1 MLGYAFVDY
10 LIDDRVNVL
19 VLLAQQLGGVS
30 NNLLGIEELR
40 LKDLQVVQVLFQL
53 AAGQEQVVGFKLLS
67 LEILLDLEG
76 TLHQLISCHTP

>member
-1 MLGYAFVDY
+1 MLGYALFDY

-19 VLLAQQLGGVS
+19 VLLEQQLGGVS

-40 LKDLQVVQVLFQL
+40 LKDLQVVQVLFHL

-67 LEILLDLEG
+67 LEILLELEG

>member
-1 MLGYAFVDY
+1 MLGHAFVDY

-40 LKDLQVVQVLFQL
+40 LKDLQVVHVLSL
-53 AAGQEQVVGFKLLS
+53 LVAGQEQGGDFKLLS
-67 LEILLDLEG
+67 L
-76 TLHQLISCHTP
+76 